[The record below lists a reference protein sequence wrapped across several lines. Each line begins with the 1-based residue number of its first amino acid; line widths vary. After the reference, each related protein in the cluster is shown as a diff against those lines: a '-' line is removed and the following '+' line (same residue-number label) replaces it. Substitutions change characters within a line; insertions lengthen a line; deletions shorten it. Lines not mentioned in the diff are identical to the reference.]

1 MTAAATLVRQRDSD
15 IPLLPPP
22 SSLIGEPEEKKKSR
36 EGLGEE
42 LSSLRLLVF
51 SLAAIKTYRGL
62 QFVTFSATMGHCQ
75 VVSGK
80 KEIKFL
86 RKKNLHLK

>member
-15 IPLLPPP
+15 IPLLPLP
-22 SSLIGEPEEKKKSR
+22 SSLIGEPEERKKKS

-51 SLAAIKTYRGL
+51 SSR
-62 QFVTFSATMGHCQ
+62 Q
-75 VVSGK
+75 
-80 KEIKFL
+80 
-86 RKKNLHLK
+86 